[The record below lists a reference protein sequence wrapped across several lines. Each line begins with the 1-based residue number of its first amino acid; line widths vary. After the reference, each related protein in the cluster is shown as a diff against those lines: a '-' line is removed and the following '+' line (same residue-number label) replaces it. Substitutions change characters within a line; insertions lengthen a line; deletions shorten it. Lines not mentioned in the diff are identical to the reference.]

1 MFKVICVSGTPG
13 TGKTTFSIKYSKD
26 NNFYYLDVNEFIK
39 KKELIDDFD
48 KKRDSNIVDTE
59 KLNFKLVEE
68 IKRKKKEKKYKG
80 IIIDSHLS
88 HYLSKEV
95 VDKVIITKCD
105 LKKLKKRLE
114 KRKYTIDKI
123 RENMDAE
130 IFDVCRI
137 EALEEGHTVEIIN
150 TD

>member
-59 KLNFKLVEE
+59 KLNYQLIEE
-68 IKRKKKEKKYKG
+68 IKRLKKEKNYQG
-80 IIIDSHLS
+80 IVIDSHLS
-88 HYLSKEV
+88 HYLSKDD

-105 LKKLKKRLE
+105 LKKLKNRLE
-114 KRKYTIDKI
+114 KRKYSKDKI

-130 IFDVCRI
+130 IFDVCKV
-137 EALEEGHTVEIIN
+137 EALESGHIVEIIN

>member
-1 MFKVICVSGTPG
+1 MK
-13 TGKTTFSIKYSKD
+13 
-26 NNFYYLDVNEFIK
+26 
-39 KKELIDDFD
+39 
-48 KKRDSNIVDTE
+48 
-59 KLNFKLVEE
+59 
-68 IKRKKKEKKYKG
+68 KKYKG

-114 KRKYTIDKI
+114 KRKYTIDNI

>member
-26 NNFYYLDVNEFIK
+26 NDFYYLDVNEFIK
-39 KKELIDDFD
+39 KKELIEDFD

-59 KLNFKLVEE
+59 KLNYQLIEE
-68 IKRKKKEKKYKG
+68 IKRLKKEKNYQG
-80 IIIDSHLS
+80 IVIDSHLS
-88 HYLSKEV
+88 HYLSKDD

-105 LKKLKKRLE
+105 LKKLKNRLE
-114 KRKYTIDKI
+114 KRKYSKDKI

-130 IFDVCRI
+130 IFDVCKV
-137 EALEEGHTVEIIN
+137 EALESGHIVEIIN